1 MIFYGEGFCFS
12 IYIRMINCSMT
23 TFASI
28 FIELKF
34 FVIVFKQS
42 EEFIN
47 GVRFRHVRRLT
58 SDSQRTLGDWK
69 LFLRLSH
76 VRVFYSIYSVL
87 YNH

>member
-1 MIFYGEGFCFS
+1 MQQRH
-12 IYIRMINCSMT
+12 IRVINCSMT
-23 TFASI
+23 TFAPV

-34 FVIVFKQS
+34 FVIVFEQS
-42 EEFIN
+42 EEFVN

-58 SDSQRTLGDWK
+58 SGSQQTLEDWK

-76 VRVFYSIYSVL
+76 VRKFCSIYSVL